1 MNKKILLVEDD
12 ENLGTLLND
21 YLTVKG
27 YEMELAKDGEEG
39 FNSFLKT
46 KYDLLILDVMMPRL
60 DGFNLAKKIRAVDET
75 IPIIFLTAKSMTEDR
90 VEGLKIGADDYLTKP
105 FSTEE
110 LLLRINNVLRRLE
123 NSIQSSWNETNEFK
137 LGCFVFDYNKRLLIS
152 EKEKIKLTSKESDLL
167 RLLSLH
173 KNKPLNRST
182 ALIKVWGE
190 DNYFTSRSMD
200 VYISKLRRYLR
211 KDESIEI
218 ANLHGSGF
226 KLIVVD

>member
-39 FNSFLKT
+39 FVSFTKT
-46 KYDLLILDVMMPRL
+46 KFDLLILDVMMPKL
-60 DGFNLAKKIRAVDET
+60 DGFNLAKKIRAVDEIT
-75 IPIIFLTAKSMTEDR
+75 PIIFLTAKSMTEDR
-90 VEGLKIGADDYLTKP
+90 VEGLKLGADDYLTKP

-123 NSIQSSWNETNEFK
+123 NSVQNSLKETTEFK
-137 LGCFVFDYNKRLLIS
+137 LGSFIFDYNKRLLIS
-152 EKEKIKLTSKESDLL
+152 ERERIKLTSKESDLL
-167 RLLSLH
+167 RLLSIN

-211 KDESIEI
+211 NDKSIEI
-218 ANLHGSGF
+218 ANMHGSGF
-226 KLIVVD
+226 KLIIAD